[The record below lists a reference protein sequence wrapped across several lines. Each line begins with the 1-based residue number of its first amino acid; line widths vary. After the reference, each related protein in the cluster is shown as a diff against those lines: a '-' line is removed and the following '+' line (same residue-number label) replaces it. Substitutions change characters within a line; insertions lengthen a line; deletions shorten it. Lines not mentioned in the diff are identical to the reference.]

1 MTPGQPVLSASG
13 AVRRFGAQTALAPT
27 DLEVGDAETLA
38 LVGPNGAG
46 KSTLLA
52 LLAGA
57 LEPSEGVVERRV
69 GARVGWVPQRPAH
82 YGRLTARENLEL
94 FARLEGEVDPVA
106 ASTRLLRAFELPD
119 TGRAAAALSVGNR
132 QRLNLALALL
142 GSPRVLLLD
151 EPTASLDPAQRQRLW
166 ERVDAVRERGGA
178 VVFATQNLEE
188 VAGHADRVVKLED
201 GRLVFDGEPADAV
214 LA

>member
-1 MTPGQPVLSASG
+1 VSG
-13 AVRRFGAQTALAPT
+13 
-27 DLEVGDAETLA
+27 
-38 LVGPNGAG
+38 
-46 KSTLLA
+46 S
-52 LLAGA
+52 
-57 LEPSEGVVERRV
+57 
-69 GARVGWVPQRPAH
+69 
-82 YGRLTARENLEL
+82 
-94 FARLEGEVDPVA
+94 
-106 ASTRLLRAFELPD
+106 
-119 TGRAAAALSVGNR
+119 LSVGNR

-151 EPTASLDPAQRQRLW
+151 EPTASLDPGQRQRLW
-166 ERVDAVRERGGA
+166 ERVEAVREAGGA